1 LNIIE
6 CFSILL
12 LSWREV
18 FWCAQTSPLGKTRGN
33 VTQEHATTE
42 IYCFNSSHLLAAQI
56 PPQIKRGVSCRDYTG
71 SAHNIII
78 MATNGGDGGPGP
90 ISELLG
96 MLAYAFAQVQPLL
109 PLYTHLVLSAL
120 FPIVTGAYSSLS
132 RPSSAAKPI
141 KDSKIHRASDEQDDQ
156 DDDEDSIQKMEGLS
170 PSDAIIFPLL
180 AGCTLGGLYLLIK
193 YMGASLLNKVLRW
206 YFSAMAIFSVAKLI
220 NDGLGVA
227 ESFCFPHYYTEGGVL
242 WKANQPERKTIHSAI
257 CTRPSPLPGVLGRII
272 LPQRILAGFWTLRGL
287 LRRKYRVQLR
297 LSSLISFKVTLT
309 LRTILSSVLALATIF
324 YSNFISNAWWLT
336 NLQGFAFSYSA
347 LQIMSPTTFGTGS
360 LILSALFFYDIYFV
374 FYTPLM
380 VTVATKLDVPI
391 KLLFPRPLQ
400 EGQVAADRQL
410 AMLGLGDIVIP
421 GMMVGLALRFDL
433 YMFYLKRQTKRLTPA
448 TSNPDHKGE
457 STDKPEEDVH
467 KEPYRS
473 VTGHWGNKFWTTS
486 WIGRSMLPKYDPTKK
501 ATRNPIPTFS
511 KPYFYASIIGY
522 ILGMCVTLGIMQVF
536 KHAQPALL
544 YLVPGVLGSLWSTA
558 LVRGELKQMYAFTE
572 ASDEEEEEDK
582 DKKKEKTKKDAE
594 GKDGDKKEATSWWGK
609 SFFSAEKTERNAQ
622 KLEKKI
628 AKSVGR
634 DEKDD
639 SEDKTSNTKAT
650 EKEKDDKV
658 FFRFSFTPAVPKNSS
673 LPNDGK
679 KRSSFDSNGAT
690 LIGGSQTVEGNGQGP
705 KWRGAGP
712 QETEEERA
720 GKRRR
725 I

>member
-1 LNIIE
+1 M
-6 CFSILL
+6 
-12 LSWREV
+12 
-18 FWCAQTSPLGKTRGN
+18 TR
-33 VTQEHATTE
+33 EHATTE
-42 IYCFNSSHLLAAQI
+42 IYCFTFTHFLATQRSSQTT
-56 PPQIKRGVSCRDYTG
+56 RGVSCRHQTG
-71 SAHNIII
+71 SAHNIVI
-78 MATNGGDGGPGP
+78 MATNGGDSGPGP

-132 RPSSAAKPI
+132 QPSSAAKPT
-141 KDSKIHRASDEQDDQ
+141 KNLKIQHESDEQDDQ
-156 DDDEDSIQKMEGLS
+156 DDDEESIQKMEGLS

-242 WKANQPERKTIHSAI
+242 WKVSQPERKTIHSAI
-257 CTRPSPLPGVLGRII
+257 CTRPSPLPGVFGRII
-272 LPQRILAGFWTLRGL
+272 LPHRVLEGFWTLRGL
-287 LRRKYRVQLR
+287 LRRKYRLQLH
-297 LSSLISFKVTLT
+297 LSSLVSFKVTLT
-309 LRTILSSVLALATIF
+309 LRTILSTILALAIIF
-324 YSNFISNAWWLT
+324 YSNFISDAWWLT

-347 LQIMSPTTFGTGS
+347 LQLMSPTTFGTGS

-433 YMFYLKRQTKRLTPA
+433 YMYYLKRQTTRLDPA
-448 TSNPDHKGE
+448 TLDPDHKHE
-457 STDKPEEDVH
+457 STAKAEGDDH
-467 KEPYRS
+467 KEVYRS

-486 WIGRSMLPKYDPTKK
+486 WIGRSLLPRYDPKK

-511 KPYFYASIIGY
+511 KPYFYASIVGY
-522 ILGMCVTLGIMQVF
+522 VLGMCVTLGIMQVF

-558 LVRGELKQMYAFTE
+558 LVRGELKQMYDFSE
-572 ASDEEEEEDK
+572 ASDEEEETDK
-582 DKKKEKTKKDAE
+582 DKKKENVKKD
-594 GKDGDKKEATSWWGK
+594 GKEKDEYKKETTSWWGK
-609 SFFSAEKTERNAQ
+609 SFFSAEKTERNA
-622 KLEKKI
+622 KLLEKKI
-628 AKSVGR
+628 AKSVGQ

-639 SEDKTSNTKAT
+639 SEDKSDGKKAT
-650 EKEKDDKV
+650 KKEKDDKG
-658 FFRFSFTPAVPKNSS
+658 FFHFSFTPAVPKNSS
-673 LPNDGK
+673 PPK
-679 KRSSFDSNGAT
+679 KRSSFDKDSAT
-690 LIGGSQTVEGNGQGP
+690 LVAESQTVEANGQGP

>member
-1 LNIIE
+1 
-6 CFSILL
+6 
-12 LSWREV
+12 
-18 FWCAQTSPLGKTRGN
+18 
-33 VTQEHATTE
+33 
-42 IYCFNSSHLLAAQI
+42 
-56 PPQIKRGVSCRDYTG
+56 
-71 SAHNIII
+71 
-78 MATNGGDGGPGP
+78 MATNGGDSGPGP

-96 MLAYAFAQVQPLL
+96 MLAYAFAQVQPML
-109 PLYTHLVLSAL
+109 PLYTHLVVSAL

-132 RPSSAAKPI
+132 RPSSAAKPV
-141 KDSKIHRASDEQDDQ
+141 KDSKTQPKADEQDDQ

-170 PSDAIIFPLL
+170 PSDAVIFPLL

-242 WKANQPERKTIHSAI
+242 WKVSQPERKAIHSAI

-272 LPQRILAGFWTLRGL
+272 LPQRILQGFWTLRGL
-287 LRRKYRVQLR
+287 LRRKYRVQLH
-297 LSSLISFKVTLT
+297 LSSLVSFKVTLT
-309 LRTILSSVLALATIF
+309 LRTILSTALALATIF

-347 LQIMSPTTFGTGS
+347 LQLMSPTTFGTGS

-391 KLLFPRPLQ
+391 KLLFPRPL
-400 EGQVAADRQL
+400 EDGQVAADRKL

-421 GMMVGLALRFDL
+421 GMMIGLALRFDL
-433 YMFYLKRQTKRLTPA
+433 YMFYLKRQTKRFNSAISSSDDKDKGTNKA
-448 TSNPDHKGE
+448 T
-457 STDKPEEDVH
+457 EDVH
-467 KEPYRS
+467 KEPYRP

-486 WIGRSMLPKYDPTKK
+486 WIGRSLLPKHDPTKK

-511 KPYFYASIIGY
+511 KPYFYASIVGY
-522 ILGMCVTLGIMQVF
+522 ILGMCVTLGIMHVF
-536 KHAQPALL
+536 QHAQPALL

-558 LVRGELKQMYAFTE
+558 LIRGELKQMWNFTE
-572 ASDEEEEEDK
+572 ANDEEEEEDK
-582 DKKKEKTKKDAE
+582 DKKKEETKKDAE
-594 GKDGDKKEATSWWGK
+594 EKNGAKQEATSWWGK
-609 SFFSAEKTERNAQ
+609 SFFSAENTERNAK

-628 AKSVGR
+628 AKSVGH
-634 DEKDD
+634 DEND
-639 SEDKTSNTKAT
+639 SEGKSSDKKGK
-650 EKEKDDKV
+650 KEKVDKG
-658 FFRFSFTPAVPKNSS
+658 FFYFSFTPAVPKSSS
-673 LPNDGK
+673 LPTDGE
-679 KRSSFDSNGAT
+679 KRSSFDADNVT
-690 LIGGSQTVEGNGQGP
+690 LISGSQTVEANGQGP
-705 KWRGAGP
+705 KWRGAGL
-712 QETEEERA
+712 QETEVERA

>member
-1 LNIIE
+1 
-6 CFSILL
+6 
-12 LSWREV
+12 
-18 FWCAQTSPLGKTRGN
+18 
-33 VTQEHATTE
+33 
-42 IYCFNSSHLLAAQI
+42 
-56 PPQIKRGVSCRDYTG
+56 
-71 SAHNIII
+71 
-78 MATNGGDGGPGP
+78 MATNGGDSGPGP
-90 ISELLG
+90 VSEMLG
-96 MLAYAFAQVQPLL
+96 MLAYAFAQVQPML
-109 PLYTHLVLSAL
+109 PLYTHLILSAL

-132 RPSSAAKPI
+132 RPSTAAKPI
-141 KDSKIHRASDEQDDQ
+141 KDTKLQHEADEQDDQ

-242 WKANQPERKTIHSAI
+242 WKVSQPERKAIHSAI

-272 LPQRILAGFWTLRGL
+272 LPGRIIEGFWTLRGL
-287 LRRKYRVQLR
+287 LRRKYRLQLH

-309 LRTILSSVLALATIF
+309 LRTILSTVLALATIF
-324 YSNFISNAWWLT
+324 YVNFVSDAWWLT

-347 LQIMSPTTFGTGS
+347 LQLMSPTTFGTGS

-391 KLLFPRPLQ
+391 KLLFPRPLE
-400 EGQVAADRQL
+400 EGQVTADRKL

-421 GMMVGLALRFDL
+421 GMMIGLALRFDL
-433 YMFYLKRQTKRLTPA
+433 YMFYLKRQTKRLSSA
-448 TSNPDHKGE
+448 ASDADNKDK
-457 STDKPEEDVH
+457 STNKAEDDVH
-467 KEPYRS
+467 KEPYRP

-486 WIGRSMLPKYDPTKK
+486 WIGRSLLPKYDPTKK
-501 ATRNPIPTFS
+501 ATRNPIPTFA
-511 KPYFYASIIGY
+511 KPYFYASIVGY
-522 ILGMCVTLGIMQVF
+522 ILGMCVTLGIMHVF
-536 KHAQPALL
+536 QHAQPALL

-558 LVRGELKQMYAFTE
+558 LVRGEIKQMWNFTE
-572 ASDEEEEEDK
+572 ASDEEEEEGEDK
-582 DKKKEKTKKDAE
+582 DKKGETKKDAE
-594 GKDGDKKEATSWWGK
+594 EKTEDKKEATSWWGK
-609 SFFSAEKTERNAQ
+609 SFFSAEKTERNAK
-622 KLEKKI
+622 KLEKRI
-628 AKSVGR
+628 AKSVGH
-634 DEKDD
+634 DEKDGGEGK
-639 SEDKTSNTKAT
+639 SSGMKTTK
-650 EKEKDDKV
+650 KEKNDKG
-658 FFRFSFTPAVPKNSS
+658 FFHFSLTPAVPKSS

-679 KRSSFDSNGAT
+679 KRPSFDTDSAT
-690 LIGGSQTVEGNGQGP
+690 LIGDSQAVEANGQGP

>member
-1 LNIIE
+1 
-6 CFSILL
+6 
-12 LSWREV
+12 
-18 FWCAQTSPLGKTRGN
+18 
-33 VTQEHATTE
+33 
-42 IYCFNSSHLLAAQI
+42 
-56 PPQIKRGVSCRDYTG
+56 
-71 SAHNIII
+71 
-78 MATNGGDGGPGP
+78 MATNGGDSGPGP
-90 ISELLG
+90 VSEMLG
-96 MLAYAFAQVQPLL
+96 MLAYAFAQVQPML

-132 RPSSAAKPI
+132 RPSTAAKPI
-141 KDSKIHRASDEQDDQ
+141 KDTKLQHEADEQDDQ
-156 DDDEDSIQKMEGLS
+156 DNDEDSIQKMEGLS

-242 WKANQPERKTIHSAI
+242 WKVSQPERKAIHSAI

-272 LPQRILAGFWTLRGL
+272 LPGRIIEGFWTLRGL
-287 LRRKYRVQLR
+287 LRRKYRLQLH

-309 LRTILSSVLALATIF
+309 LRTMLSTVLALATIF
-324 YSNFISNAWWLT
+324 YVNFVSDAWWLT

-347 LQIMSPTTFGTGS
+347 LQLMSPTTFGTGS

-391 KLLFPRPLQ
+391 KLLFPRPLE
-400 EGQVAADRQL
+400 EGQVTADRKL

-421 GMMVGLALRFDL
+421 GMMIGLALRFDL
-433 YMFYLKRQTKRLTPA
+433 YMFYLKRQTKRLNSA
-448 TSNPDHKGE
+448 ASDADNKDK
-457 STDKPEEDVH
+457 STNKAEDDVY
-467 KEPYRS
+467 KEPYRP

-486 WIGRSMLPKYDPTKK
+486 WIGRSLLPKYDLTKK
-501 ATRNPIPTFS
+501 ATRNPIPTFA
-511 KPYFYASIIGY
+511 KPYFYASIVGY
-522 ILGMCVTLGIMQVF
+522 ILGMCVTLGIMHVF
-536 KHAQPALL
+536 QHAQPALL

-558 LVRGELKQMYAFTE
+558 LVRGEIKQMWNFTE
-572 ASDEEEEEDK
+572 ASDEEEEEGKDN
-582 DKKKEKTKKDAE
+582 DKKEETKKDAE
-594 GKDGDKKEATSWWGK
+594 EKTEDKKEATSWWGK
-609 SFFSAEKTERNAQ
+609 SFFSAEKTERNAK
-622 KLEKKI
+622 KLEKRI
-628 AKSVGR
+628 AKSVGH

-639 SEDKTSNTKAT
+639 GETRSSDRKTKK
-650 EKEKDDKV
+650 KEKDNKG
-658 FFRFSFTPAVPKNSS
+658 FFHFSLTPAVPKSS

-679 KRSSFDSNGAT
+679 KRTSFDTDSAT
-690 LIGGSQTVEGNGQGP
+690 LIGDSQAVEANGQGP
-705 KWRGAGP
+705 KWRGAGA

>member
-1 LNIIE
+1 
-6 CFSILL
+6 
-12 LSWREV
+12 
-18 FWCAQTSPLGKTRGN
+18 
-33 VTQEHATTE
+33 
-42 IYCFNSSHLLAAQI
+42 
-56 PPQIKRGVSCRDYTG
+56 
-71 SAHNIII
+71 
-78 MATNGGDGGPGP
+78 MATNGGDSGPGP

-132 RPSSAAKPI
+132 QPSSAAKPT
-141 KDSKIHRASDEQDDQ
+141 KITKIQHESDEQDDQ

-193 YMGASLLNKVLRW
+193 YMGASLLNKILRW

-242 WKANQPERKTIHSAI
+242 WKVSQPERKTIHSAI

-272 LPQRILAGFWTLRGL
+272 LPRRIIEGFWTLRGL
-287 LRRKYRVQLR
+287 LRRKYRLKLH
-297 LSSLISFKVTLT
+297 LSSLVSFKVTLT
-309 LRTILSSVLALATIF
+309 LRTILSTVLALATIF
-324 YSNFISNAWWLT
+324 YSNFISDAWWLT

-347 LQIMSPTTFGTGS
+347 LQLMSPTTFGTGS

-433 YMFYLKRQTKRLTPA
+433 YMYYLKRQTKRLDPA
-448 TSNPDHKGE
+448 TSKPDHKNE
-457 STDKPEEDVH
+457 STNKVEEDVH
-467 KEPYRS
+467 KEVYRS

-486 WIGRSMLPKYDPTKK
+486 WIGRSLLPKHDSKK

-511 KPYFYASIIGY
+511 KPYFYASIVGY
-522 ILGMCVTLGIMQVF
+522 VLGMCVTLGIMQVF

-558 LVRGELKQMYAFTE
+558 LVRGELKQMYNFTE
-572 ASDEEEEEDK
+572 ASDEEEEADR
-582 DKKKEKTKKDAE
+582 DKKKDGKQKDE
-594 GKDGDKKEATSWWGK
+594 DKETTSWWGK
-609 SFFSAEKTERNAQ
+609 SFFSAEKTERNA
-622 KLEKKI
+622 KLLEKKI
-628 AKSVGR
+628 AKSVGQ
-634 DEKDD
+634 DGKDD
-639 SEDKTSNTKAT
+639 SADKSDGKKTTKN
-650 EKEKDDKV
+650 EKDDKG
-658 FFRFSFTPAVPKNSS
+658 FFHFSFTPAVPKNSS
-673 LPNDGK
+673 LPK
-679 KRSSFDSNGAT
+679 KRPSFDKNSAT
-690 LIGGSQTVEGNGQGP
+690 LVDESQTVETNGQGP

>member
-1 LNIIE
+1 
-6 CFSILL
+6 
-12 LSWREV
+12 
-18 FWCAQTSPLGKTRGN
+18 
-33 VTQEHATTE
+33 
-42 IYCFNSSHLLAAQI
+42 
-56 PPQIKRGVSCRDYTG
+56 
-71 SAHNIII
+71 
-78 MATNGGDGGPGP
+78 MATNGGDSGPGP

-96 MLAYAFAQVQPLL
+96 MLAYAFAQVQPML
-109 PLYTHLVLSAL
+109 PLYTHLVVSAL

-141 KDSKIHRASDEQDDQ
+141 KDSKTQPKADEQDDQ

-170 PSDAIIFPLL
+170 PSDAVIFPLL

-220 NDGLGVA
+220 NDGLGVT

-242 WKANQPERKTIHSAI
+242 WKVSQPERKAVHSAI

-272 LPQRILAGFWTLRGL
+272 LPQSVLQGFWALRGL
-287 LRRKYRVQLR
+287 LRRKYRVQLH
-297 LSSLISFKVTLT
+297 LSSLVSFKVTLT
-309 LRTILSSVLALATIF
+309 LRTILSTALALATIF
-324 YSNFISNAWWLT
+324 YSNFISDAWWLT

-347 LQIMSPTTFGTGS
+347 LQLMSPTTFGTGS

-391 KLLFPRPLQ
+391 KLLFPRPL
-400 EGQVAADRQL
+400 EDGQVAADRKL

-421 GMMVGLALRFDL
+421 GMMIGLALRFDL
-433 YMFYLKRQTKRLTPA
+433 YMFYLKRQTKRL
-448 TSNPDHKGE
+448 N
-457 STDKPEEDVH
+457 STTASSDDKDKSANKVEDDVH
-467 KEPYRS
+467 KEPYRP

-486 WIGRSMLPKYDPTKK
+486 WIGRSLLPKYDPTKK

-511 KPYFYASIIGY
+511 KPYFYASIVGY
-522 ILGMCVTLGIMQVF
+522 ILGMCVTLGIMHVF
-536 KHAQPALL
+536 QHAQPALL

-558 LVRGELKQMYAFTE
+558 LVRGELKQMWNFTE
-572 ASDEEEEEDK
+572 ASDEEEEDEK
-582 DKKKEKTKKDAE
+582 DKKKEETKKDAE
-594 GKDGDKKEATSWWGK
+594 EKDGVKKEATSWWGK
-609 SFFSAEKTERNAQ
+609 SFFSAEKTERNAK

-628 AKSVGR
+628 AKSVGG
-634 DEKDD
+634 DEADD
-639 SEDKTSNTKAT
+639 SEGKSSDKKGKK
-650 EKEKDDKV
+650 EEKDDKG
-658 FFRFSFTPAVPKNSS
+658 FFHFSFTPAIPKSSS
-673 LPNDGK
+673 LSNDGK
-679 KRSSFDSNGAT
+679 KRSSSGADSAT
-690 LIGGSQTVEGNGQGP
+690 LISGSQTVEASGKGP

-712 QETEEERA
+712 QETEVERA